1 LHLLISDLAIHKT
14 HYRFIANGK
23 EFRVSLEDLKRL
35 GEELDVNIFPMG
47 CNSGFQGTGLGNK
60 FNSIDALNRLKPA
73 IENNTTVMGML
84 EDLAGNDLKVIIE
97 DIPFQERG
105 YLQAKIHRERTEAG
119 VAVIIG
125 GGTAGLIIYTL
136 SGDSND

>member
-1 LHLLISDLAIHKT
+1 
-14 HYRFIANGK
+14 
-23 EFRVSLEDLKRL
+23 
-35 GEELDVNIFPMG
+35 MG